1 MNPLRAFTARG
12 VGFLCAG
19 PAVIGAG
26 LVIGERDLVG
36 LGVLVLLLP
45 VLSLLTVA
53 GGPRSVAH
61 SRALQ
66 PARVAA
72 GSDARVLVRVANSAA
87 LAPIGGLLAEDTLPY
102 TLGEQPRFTIGYLRP
117 RGVRDL
123 TYRVRTHVRGR
134 YAVGPLLLS
143 FTDPLGCVCLRREV
157 GTPTSLL
164 VTPPVVPLAD
174 APLPGG
180 AAEGGDSTA
189 RTMSAGGQ
197 DDPIPRAYR
206 HGDDLRR
213 VHWRSTAR
221 HGELMVRREEHQW
234 SDRSVVLLDGRAR
247 AHAGTGAEA
256 SLETAVSAAASIA
269 LHLSGRGQEVRLL
282 TDENEIAAPRGSGL
296 LDALAMARPSDGTG
310 LHGAAELL
318 AAAPVTGRGRL
329 VAVLGA
335 VGAADIE
342 ALGRARA
349 GRGHDCTAVLCRTA
363 AWPSPDAARAAAETL
378 SAAGWLVAEV
388 GSARDLADA
397 WARLGRRP
405 IRRGGVR

>member
-53 GGPRSVAH
+53 GAPRAIAH

-72 GSDARVLVRVANSAA
+72 GSDARVLIRVANSAA
-87 LAPIGGLLAEDTLPY
+87 LLPVGGLLAEDTLPH
-102 TLGEQPRFTIGYLRP
+102 TLGERPRFTIGYLRP

-123 TYRVRTHVRGR
+123 TYRVRTQVRGH
-134 YAVGPLLLS
+134 YPVGPLRLS
-143 FTDPLGCVCLRREV
+143 FTDPLGCVCLGREV

-164 VTPPVVPLAD
+164 VTPPIVRLSEV
-174 APLPGG
+174 PLPGG

-234 SDRSVVLLDGRAR
+234 SDRSVVLLDMRAG
-247 AHAGTGAEA
+247 AHAGTGADA
-256 SLETAVSAAASIA
+256 SVETAVSAAASIA
-269 LHLSGRGQEVRLL
+269 LHLSGRGQEIRLL
-282 TDENEIAAPRGSGL
+282 TDGAEIASPRGDGF
-296 LDALAMARPSDGTG
+296 LDALATARPSAGTG

-318 AAAPVTGRGRL
+318 GAAPVTGRGRL

-335 VGAADIE
+335 VGPADID

-349 GRGHDCTAVLCRTA
+349 GREHDCTAILCRTA
-363 AWPSPDAARAAAETL
+363 AWPSPDAARAAGEAL

-388 GSARDLADA
+388 GSARDLAGA
-397 WARLGRRP
+397 WARLADHP
-405 IRRGGVR
+405 IRPGATR